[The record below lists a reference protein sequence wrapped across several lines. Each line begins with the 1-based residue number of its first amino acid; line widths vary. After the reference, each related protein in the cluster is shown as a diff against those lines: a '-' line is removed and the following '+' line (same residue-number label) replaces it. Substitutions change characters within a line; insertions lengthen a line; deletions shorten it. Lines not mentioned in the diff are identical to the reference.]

1 MAALFQLDSSV
12 LYFGPRLPSG
22 VRYSQRKFL
31 LWPALMYRVVAPEVR
46 PRLVNILQKAVQKS
60 GVNEDATVHTL
71 RHSFATHLVLNGVDL
86 RQVQEYLG
94 HSSLE
99 TTSIYT
105 HITDKMKSE
114 TKSPIDDLDI

>member
-1 MAALFQLDSSV
+1 MKEYFESYKPKYWIFEGQTGGKYSDRSV
-12 LYFGPRLPSG
+12 
-22 VRYSQRKFL
+22 Q
-31 LWPALMYRVVAPEVR
+31 
-46 PRLVNILQKAVQKS
+46 NILRKAVQKS
-60 GVNEDATVHTL
+60 GINEDTTVHTL
-71 RHSFATHLVLNGVDL
+71 RHSFATHLVLNGVGL

>member
-1 MAALFQLDSSV
+1 MKEYFESYKPKYWVFEGQTGGKYSDRSV
-12 LYFGPRLPSG
+12 QNVLR
-22 VRYSQRKFL
+22 
-31 LWPALMYRVVAPEVR
+31 
-46 PRLVNILQKAVQKS
+46 KAVQKS
-60 GVNEDATVHTL
+60 GINEDTTVHTL

-105 HITDKMKSE
+105 HNLSR
-114 TKSPIDDLDI
+114 L